1 MTTLGSKELIELSF
15 CIFMAIIYA
24 LMSYN
29 ISTSKREAFK
39 MCITYDNM
47 QFFNWDEDKEI
58 ANEKKHGIS
67 FREAAS
73 VFKDPNILIKPDVD
87 HSDDEDR
94 FIIIGLSDKP
104 RLLVVCHC
112 YRESDTI
119 IRIISA
125 RKATVNESIAYG
137 GGL

>member
-24 LMSYN
+24 LMCYN

-87 HSDDEDR
+87 HSKDEDR